1 MVERQ
6 SLTNTSPNVPAEFD
20 DVAYSR
26 EVLLLETGHA
36 DGLSEQ
42 NLLKNDQN
50 LGVVSI
56 AISSTVD
63 SDKNSVSVHVR
74 TVSSTSKNSSST
86 GLTSHSSNDHLSSED
101 LEEACTV
108 RRKKEVMA
116 RMDALPSRQEDLV
129 ETKNLDIPLVTSCQ
143 SNPTSKTLQHK
154 RSYQQIKDRIRIKV
168 FMPRQKNPR
177 QKTVISCMRCRE
189 SFQEPV
195 YIHSLPCQHNFCT
208 KCLQSLIMK
217 TATSNDGIEAPPQCC
232 SQMIPGSLIAAVLKA
247 DEQNKYLHS
256 VISYQDRLKS
266 HLLCPNLDCSRLI
279 SEYYATDPQCP
290 LEAVC
295 ERCSYR
301 VCSSCMGTSHFLGE
315 NCPLVWAHNT
325 VLYLRRKKLAKDNN
339 KPMETTHKPID
350 DERSSFENENN
361 HSQAVEIPYHSETH
375 NVDPSVFENKRL
387 RENSSESKIFINPD
401 HNQEANMGFT
411 EDIVEEKIKNLER
424 VDTQC
429 VEISILRAQQVN
441 ERDRFRAF
449 ERKMKWYMATRHG
462 KERIKAQK
470 IFEKRIAKLKE
481 CHEKAFIRLEDI
493 QVEAEYEM
501 ISKFQHLER
510 NVRNRLR
517 HMESY
522 CDAVGRDPDDPSNVR
537 VVTEKDLRQLGQQY
551 NLRDSMRHVHQSK
564 IKVLRDKQ
572 AKQLER
578 LLSQQERE
586 LEVLLNKREEL
597 TQAEQRFK
605 KEKDGL
611 AELFAKRKAALIQKW
626 RLEEQAEIQRLKE
639 EKKFESTSISP
650 PIEWPDQDLDS

>member
-6 SLTNTSPNVPAEFD
+6 SLTDTSQLVPAEFD

-26 EVLLLETGHA
+26 EVLLLETGHT
-36 DGLSEQ
+36 DGLSEL

-50 LGVVSI
+50 LGTVSMENLPTI
-56 AISSTVD
+56 D
-63 SDKNSVSVHVR
+63 SDKNSVSIHVR

-86 GLTSHSSNDHLSSED
+86 GLTSHSSNDHLSNED
-101 LEEACTV
+101 IEEVCTV
-108 RRKKEVMA
+108 RRKNEVMA
-116 RMDALPSRQEDLV
+116 RMDVMPSRQEDLV
-129 ETKNLDIPLVTSCQ
+129 ETKNFDIPLVTPCQ
-143 SNPTSKTLQHK
+143 SNPTSKTLRHK

-177 QKTVISCMRCRE
+177 QKTVISCTRCRE
-189 SFQEPV
+189 SFQDLI

-208 KCLQSLIMK
+208 KCLQTLIMK
-217 TATSNDGIEAPPQCC
+217 TATSDDGIETPPQCC
-232 SQMIPGSLIAAVLKA
+232 SKMIPGSLIAEVLKV
-247 DEQNKYLHS
+247 DEQIKYLHC
-256 VISYQDRLKS
+256 VMSYQDRLKS

-301 VCSSCMGTSHFLGE
+301 VCSTCLGTSHFLGE
-315 NCPLVWAHNT
+315 ICPLVWAHNT
-325 VLYLRRKKLAKDNN
+325 VLYLSKKKLAQNN
-339 KPMETTHKPID
+339 IKSAETTHKSIEG
-350 DERSSFENENN
+350 ERSSFDNEKT
-361 HSQAVEIPYHSETH
+361 HCQALEIPYHSETH
-375 NVDPSVFENKRL
+375 HLESSAFENKRVQ
-387 RENSSESKIFINPD
+387 EISSESKIFINPD
-401 HNQEANMGFT
+401 HHQETYLGFT
-411 EDIVEEKIKNLER
+411 DSIERENIENLETA
-424 VDTQC
+424 DAHS

-462 KERIKAQK
+462 KERVKAQK
-470 IFEKRIAKLKE
+470 KFEKRIAKMKD
-481 CHEKAFIRLEDI
+481 CHEKAITRLEDI

-501 ISKFQHLER
+501 ISKFEHLER
-510 NVRNRLR
+510 NVLNRLR

-522 CDAVGRDPDDPSNVR
+522 CDAVGRDPDDPSIVR

-551 NLRDSMRHVHQSK
+551 NLRDSMHHVHQSK

-578 LLSQQERE
+578 LLLQQERE
-586 LEVLLNKREEL
+586 FEVLLNKREEL

-611 AELFAKRKAALIQKW
+611 AELFAKRKAALIKKW
-626 RLEEQAEIQRLKE
+626 RLEEKAEILRLNE
-639 EKKFESTSISP
+639 EKKVESTSISP